1 MLLQSQM
8 VASSKHTGRSSLRPQ
23 SFWRDCLTTALALA
37 TAAGPVVAQPG
48 TDTKDT
54 THGSAVWQSV
64 SVITRE
70 DIETS
75 GMITLDELIAGRS
88 DYNSF
93 GLRYPLSR
101 GYRILVNGGYP
112 LRSQDLLPL
121 SAVERIEILNNGTAT
136 LHDGVAAPG
145 AINIVLRRDYEG
157 FEAAA
162 LGGLPQAPGGAT
174 GQASLLWGGG
184 VGNGHLTV
192 GVDRVYR
199 GEVPAADRDYSRSK
213 WSEGGSFAE
222 ATGVSAGGNTVF
234 FNNQEGNRVARVL
247 GDCPTDQ
254 GYTGILS
261 NPNNLDGQGCGFPYG
276 NIAWTETRR
285 GDLKRLNSN
294 SVFANFDAPLGEA
307 ASVYMDGR
315 LTWADTAFRYAPPV
329 GTFDITNPSADLLAA
344 VGADAGPLTV
354 SHRFLAHGNRDWTED
369 LNAYDVTVGVQG
381 TLRDTVGWDLS
392 INRYRRTE
400 RQIGNTFVS
409 ESLAIQAI
417 NAGDYDLMNPWST
430 DPDHQAAVAKM
441 ALQMKRDEVVDVTAV
456 KAVLQGPGFPLP
468 GGNLQWT
475 LGFEIEDREEKDIM
489 KHQDRV
495 GKVYSLEDALGSGG
509 SSYQGSRSRKSGF
522 AEVQFP
528 PLPHWTVL
536 LAAQLDDYNDVGSAH
551 AWTVASAWRANPL
564 VTLHGSFNKGSAP
577 PSLADLHKSDTV
589 SYPAVCDTKNR
600 TNPQVN
606 CHITQPKTLYAS
618 NPDLEPSK
626 STTWSLGGTTEL
638 GSLSLAADWFQI
650 EQSDLPRHANPQSIV
665 DMEARQGSSDLVTR
679 TNDVITEIR
688 NPLVNTGESRVSG
701 LRLSGSADLGR
712 RGDVATGLDVHW
724 AYVSESESKVDGILQ
739 PGDFPRHRVHATLRM
754 SRDNVVAAWH
764 TRAVSGYDNDVR
776 GGTGRFAPW
785 IGHDFT
791 LELRDLFD
799 MEGLVLQG
807 GVLNLTNR
815 GPSVDSVNPSG
826 PGSADAR
833 LDSIRGRTFFLRTQ
847 LSW

>member
-1 MLLQSQM
+1 MI
-8 VASSKHTGRSSLRPQ
+8 ASSKYTGRLRFRPQ
-23 SFWRDCLTTALALA
+23 LSWRTCLTTILALA
-37 TAAGPVVAQPG
+37 AAAGPVAAQPG
-48 TDTKDT
+48 ADTNNT
-54 THGSAVWQSV
+54 THGSAAGSVESWQPV

-75 GMITLDELIAGRS
+75 GITTLDELIADRS

-101 GYRILVNGGYP
+101 GYRTLINGRYP
-112 LRSQDLLPL
+112 ARSLDLLPL
-121 SAVERIEILNNGTAT
+121 SAVERIEILNNGTAAMN
-136 LHDGVAAPG
+136 DGVAGPG

-157 FEAAA
+157 FEVAA
-162 LGGLPQAPGGAT
+162 LGGLPQASGGTA

-184 VGNGHLTV
+184 VGSGHLMV
-192 GVDRVYR
+192 GVDSVYR

-234 FNNQEGNRVARVL
+234 FEDQGRRIARVL

-254 GYTGILS
+254 GYTGVLA
-261 NPNNLDGQGCGFPYG
+261 NPNNVDGQGCGFPYG

-285 GDLKRLNSN
+285 GDLKRLKSE
-294 SVFANFDAPLGEA
+294 SVFANVDVPLGDA

-315 LTWADTAFRYAPPV
+315 LAWTDTAFRYAPPV
-329 GTFDITNPSADLLAA
+329 GTFTISNPRADLLAA
-344 VGADAGPLTV
+344 AGADAGPLTV

-369 LNAYDVTVGVQG
+369 LNEHDVTVGVQG
-381 TLRDTVGWDLS
+381 TLQDNVSWDLS
-392 INRYRRTE
+392 VNRYHRKE
-400 RQIGNTFVS
+400 QEIGNTFVS
-409 ESLAIQAI
+409 ERLATEAI
-417 NAGDYDLMNPWST
+417 EAGEYDLTNPRST
-430 DPDHQAAVAKM
+430 DPDHRAAVRKM
-441 ALQMKRDEVVDVTAV
+441 ALSMNRDEVVDVTTV
-456 KAVLQGPGFPLP
+456 KAALQGTGLALPG

-475 LGFEIEDREEKDIM
+475 LGFEIENREEKDVL
-489 KHQDRV
+489 KHQDRA
-495 GKVYSLEDALGSGG
+495 GNVYPVEDVLGSGG
-509 SSYQGSRSRKSGF
+509 SSYQGSRSRRSGF

-536 LAAQLDDYNDVGSAH
+536 LAAQLDDYDDVGSTH
-551 AWTVASAWRANPL
+551 RWTVASAWRANEL
-564 VTLHGSFNKGSAP
+564 VTLHGSFHKGLVP
-577 PSLADLHKSDTV
+577 PSLADLHKQTV
-589 SYPAVCDTKNR
+589 NYPPVCDTKNR
-600 TNPQVN
+600 TNPQAN
-606 CHITQPKTLYAS
+606 CHITQPKTLEIG
-618 NPDLEPSK
+618 NPDLESSK

-638 GSLSLAADWFQI
+638 GSLSLAADWFRI
-650 EQSDLPRHANPQSIV
+650 EQSDLPRHASTQSIV
-665 DMEARQGSSDLVTR
+665 DREARQGSSDLVTR

-688 NPLVNTGESRVSG
+688 NPLVNTGEARMSG
-701 LRLSGSADLGR
+701 LRLSGSTDLGR
-712 RGDVATGLDVHW
+712 LGDMATGLDVHW
-724 AYVSESESKVDGILQ
+724 AYVTESESRVDGIVQ

-791 LELRDLFD
+791 LELRDVFD

-807 GVLNLTNR
+807 GVLNLTDR

-826 PGSADAR
+826 PGSADTR
-833 LDSIRGRTFFLRTQ
+833 LDSIRGRTFFLRTE